1 MKLRVWRMAKSKR
14 IILIDA
20 DVVSHFITGGQIM
33 LLPSIF
39 PYRIKILDKVYAEL
53 ARFPN
58 KRKEVQNLLNF
69 NLFEI
74 MPFPEDDIEVRK
86 EYFYLKKMRFK
97 GCESACLA
105 VRKSNDILASSNLR
119 DIAPTGSS

>member
-74 MPFPEDDIEVRK
+74 MPFPRMT
-86 EYFYLKKMRFK
+86 LKSERNT
-97 GCESACLA
+97 S
-105 VRKSNDILASSNLR
+105 I
-119 DIAPTGSS
+119 